1 MLDVVDSES
10 DVCATQSDSLCENF
24 SVATFAFTQ
33 QKSEN
38 ERERGR
44 EKRERE
50 REREGE
56 RDLD

>member
-1 MLDVVDSES
+1 MLDVVGSES

-24 SVATFAFTQ
+24 SVATFAFTL

-44 EKRERE
+44 EEKRERKIWISI
-50 REREGE
+50 
-56 RDLD
+56 